1 MKSGDSME
9 PSGFTDGL
17 FQLHPTLDALST
29 FIYVKDRDLRI
40 VSANRAFCDALGVSR
55 EKLLGMTTDQY
66 LGEADSE
73 AARID
78 REVIESGVARLGVVE
93 SFRAA
98 DGLHLVATD
107 KAPVR
112 APDGT
117 VVGLVGS
124 SIDITAQRE
133 SDERLRQ
140 SEAQLRFLTDNTA
153 DVIWTMDLKFH
164 TTYISP
170 SVERVLGFTPDEWM
184 QLPFDRMSTP
194 ESVEREFAALQ
205 RELTAEASGAADPH
219 RTFTIEVEMNHKDGS
234 TVWMEM
240 VIRAIRDDTGKL
252 FGMIGVSR
260 DITGRMRAEKALKES
275 EEKHRALFEQSLVP
289 IGLISPEGQVL
300 DANPAWLKMFG
311 MTHADLSS
319 FSARDFY
326 VAPDG
331 RDRFLKTIA
340 ADGRVEDEVQFRR
353 KDGTVVDCRR
363 TAAVLRAPDGSV
375 FGFQNVILDDT
386 SRKQAER
393 ELHES
398 EQKYRELFEQSV
410 DAINLVAVDGR
421 IIDANPA
428 WFALFGYTPDDIA
441 SYNATDAYVEP
452 EGRTRFLQRIAAQDT
467 VEDELQFRR
476 KDGSIFDC
484 HRVVAV
490 RRAADGSIVGYQ
502 TVFHDVTETRKAER
516 ALRESEDRYRTLMT
530 NLNDV
535 VYEVDAGGR
544 LTFVSPR
551 TLEITGYAPEDV
563 LGRPFSD
570 FVHPEDLPRVADHWR
585 GVTSGAVDPVEFR
598 MLKPG
603 GKPHFVRISG
613 RAIMRN
619 GRFDGSTG
627 IMTDIDREVEAR
639 NALHESE
646 EKFRALFEQ
655 SVAPISLITQD
666 GCLIEAN
673 DAWFRLLG
681 YSRKDMASFN
691 AADLFPSPEMRDDFV
706 RLLLKAGSLDD
717 YESRIRTKD
726 GTLIDVLRSITVR
739 YNPDGSVL
747 GFQTVLRDVTAEKA
761 AEQALRESEEKYR
774 QLFNQSIAAI
784 SLLAPDGH
792 LIDANDAWFRLFGY
806 SREDAPSIRA
816 VNLYPTAE
824 LREESVSRLLSSG
837 TLVDDE
843 ARVKKKDGTLI
854 DALRSMVVRHNPDGS
869 VLGYQTVWLD
879 ITELN
884 LIRDELLDSREQL
897 RRLALRIQEAREN
910 ERTAIAQELHDH
922 FGQELTALRLD
933 LESLASSPPPAGDA
947 GLIRIRGILQLVDQ
961 MSQELRRVISE
972 MRPGMLDDLGLCAA
986 IEWQAGQFS
995 ERTGIACNLI
1005 LTAND
1010 ANLPPSVSTALFRT
1024 FQELLSNVAQYAGA
1038 TYVDAS
1044 LISDSECVYLAVVDN
1059 GRGLTDEELHSS
1071 SSLGI
1076 LGIQERIRA
1085 CGGNVTFQGEP
1096 GKGTTVTVTIPLPT
1110 DAADGW
1116 QTRLGLR

>member
-1 MKSGDSME
+1 MKSGESKE

-29 FIYVKDRDLRI
+29 FIYVKDRDLRV
-40 VSANRAFCDALGVSR
+40 VSANRAFCDALGVTR
-55 EKLLGMTTDQY
+55 EELLGTPTVRY
-66 LGEADSE
+66 LGESGLESE
-73 AARID
+73 RID
-78 REVIESGVARLGVVE
+78 RDIITSGVPRLGVVE
-93 SFRAA
+93 SYPAP
-98 DGLHLVATD
+98 DGLHWVVTD

-117 VVGLVGS
+117 VVGLVGT
-124 SIDITAQRE
+124 SIDITSQRE

-140 SEAQLRFLTDNTA
+140 SEAQLRFLTEHTA
-153 DVIWTMDLKFH
+153 DMLWTMDLEFH

-205 RELTAEASGAADPH
+205 RELTAEASGAADPN

-252 FGMIGVSR
+252 IGMVGVSR
-260 DITGRMRAEKALKES
+260 DINERRRTAEALRES
-275 EEKHRALFEQSLVP
+275 EGKHRALFEQSLVP
-289 IGLISPEGQVL
+289 ISLISPEGQVL
-300 DANPAWLKMFG
+300 EANPAWLKMFG
-311 MTHADLSS
+311 MTKADLSS
-319 FSARDFY
+319 CDARSFY

-331 RDRFLKTIA
+331 RDRFLKTFA
-340 ADGRVEDEVQFRR
+340 ADGHVEDEVQFRR
-353 KDGTVVDCRR
+353 KDGAVLNCRR

-386 SRKQAER
+386 SRKQAEL

-410 DAINLVAVDGR
+410 DAITLVGVDGR
-421 IIDANPA
+421 LIEANPA
-428 WFALFGYTPDDIA
+428 WFSLFGYTPDDLG
-441 SYNATDAYVEP
+441 SYNAADVYVEP
-452 EGRTRFLQRIAAQDT
+452 EGRARFLQAIAMKDT

-476 KDGSIFDC
+476 KDGSVFDC
-484 HRVVAV
+484 HRVVTV
-490 RRAADGSIVGYQ
+490 RRSADGSIVGYQ
-502 TVFHDVTETRKAER
+502 TVFHDVTETRRAER

-535 VYEVDAGGR
+535 VYEIDAGGR
-544 LTFVSPR
+544 LTFVGPR
-551 TLEITGYAPEDV
+551 TLEVTGYKPEDV
-563 LGRPFSD
+563 IGRPFSD
-570 FVHPEDLPRVADHWR
+570 FVHPEDLPRIADHWR
-585 GVTSGAVDPVEFR
+585 GVTGGAVDPVEFR

-603 GKPHFVRISG
+603 GEPHYVRISG

-619 GRFDGSTG
+619 RRFDGSTG

-639 NALHESE
+639 NALHASE

-655 SVAPISLITQD
+655 SVAPISLIAQD
-666 GCLIEAN
+666 GRLIEAN

-681 YSRKDMASFN
+681 YSREDMASFN

-706 RLLLKAGSLDD
+706 RLLLEAGSLDD

-726 GTLIDVLRSITVR
+726 GTLIDVLRSISVR

-747 GFQTVLRDVTAEKA
+747 GFQTILRDVTAEKA
-761 AEQALRESEEKYR
+761 AEQALRESEDKYR
-774 QLFNQSIAAI
+774 QIFNQSIAAI

-792 LIDANDAWFRLFGY
+792 LIDANDAWFRLFSY

-816 VNLYPTAE
+816 ADLYPTPE
-824 LREESVSRLLSSG
+824 LREESVRRLLSSG

-854 DALRSMVVRHNPDGS
+854 DALRSMVVRYNPDGS
-869 VLGYQTVWLD
+869 VLGYLTVWLD

-884 LIRDELLDSREQL
+884 RTRDELLASREQL
-897 RRLALRIQEAREN
+897 RRLALRIQEARED
-910 ERTAIAQELHDH
+910 ERTSIAQELHDH
-922 FGQELTALRLD
+922 FGQELTVLRLD
-933 LESLASSPPPAGDA
+933 LESLTTGPPPAGDA
-947 GLIRIRGILQLVDQ
+947 GLIRIRGILQLVDR
-961 MSQELRRVISE
+961 MSQEVRRVISE

-986 IEWQAGQFS
+986 LEWQAGQFS

-1005 LTAND
+1005 PTAD
-1010 ANLPPSVSTALFRT
+1010 DTNLSPSVSTALFRT
-1024 FQELLSNVAQYAGA
+1024 FQELLSNVARHAGA
-1038 TYVDAS
+1038 HYVDAS
-1044 LISDSECVYLAVVDN
+1044 LISDRDSVYLAVVDD
-1059 GRGLTDEELHSS
+1059 GRGITDDELHSS
-1071 SSLGI
+1071 ASLGI

-1085 CGGNVTFQGEP
+1085 CGGNVTFRGEP
-1096 GKGTTVTVTIPLPT
+1096 GKGTTVTVSVPLR
-1110 DAADGW
+1110 ADTANGW
-1116 QTRLGLR
+1116 QTRVGLR